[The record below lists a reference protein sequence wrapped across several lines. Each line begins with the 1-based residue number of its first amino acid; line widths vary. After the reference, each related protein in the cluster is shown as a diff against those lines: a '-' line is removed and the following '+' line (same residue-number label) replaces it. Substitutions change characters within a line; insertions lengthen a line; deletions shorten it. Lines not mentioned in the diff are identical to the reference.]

1 MKIRRFFAK
10 DMRSGLADVS
20 KEMGPEAAI
29 LSTNSVNGG
38 IEIVAATDYEQSLL
52 DPRHRNRGEAKNKHK
67 EQSPQNTTA
76 VSRPHYSDT
85 VDVLHAVSSK
95 QKLNTETAFSTPVKT
110 FKDTLQRQ
118 QLSSAME
125 VSEKS
130 ATKNHKLPLPSGA
143 ALEKVAQQKN
153 IKPKR
158 ELENEAMVQNSRDY
172 APVERKN
179 EQLADQNNAR
189 QDFKWGVDPVISGVK
204 DELELIRGL
213 LQSQLAELSW
223 THKLGADPVSAE
235 LLKRLVALG
244 LPVSLAEV
252 YTNRKQSAEL
262 KDAWYQVAAAM
273 AHDIKIL
280 KFDPVQQGGCYA
292 LVGPTGVGKTTTIA
306 KLAAMA
312 AIKYGVDSVAM
323 ISTDSY
329 RIAAHEQLTVYGQI
343 MGVQVVS
350 VTDAAS
356 LNRTLQRLAEKRLI
370 LIDTAGIG
378 QRDKRLAEQVACL
391 TRSGENIRNLLVLSA
406 TAQLAAT
413 NESVQ
418 RFGELQL
425 DGAILTKLD
434 EATSLGPALT
444 TLIRTG
450 LAVSFITN
458 GQNVPDDI
466 HPARAHDLV
475 TEAINLA
482 NSYPAETQ
490 DDWRIAQELK
500 IAG

>member
-10 DMRSGLADVS
+10 DMRTGLAEIS
-20 KEMGPEAAI
+20 KELGSDAAI

-52 DPRHRNRGEAKNKHK
+52 DSRHSSSGQPKATRTKNASRRNSTGSSFSDGHKTARNSHQEHPGESVISDVDFESTLNGLKKQQTHK
-67 EQSPQNTTA
+67 KPDEIKRTSSNTA
-76 VSRPHYSDT
+76 
-85 VDVLHAVSSK
+85 SSSV
-95 QKLNTETAFSTPVKT
+95 A
-110 FKDTLQRQ
+110 
-118 QLSSAME
+118 SSAQFTDNPSIQATSVNDTFAE
-125 VSEKS
+125 VVTENKEPSPSNSIYNTGSTAEK
-130 ATKNHKLPLPSGA
+130 TLNK
-143 ALEKVAQQKN
+143 
-153 IKPKR
+153 
-158 ELENEAMVQNSRDY
+158 
-172 APVERKN
+172 
-179 EQLADQNNAR
+179 
-189 QDFKWGVDPVISGVK
+189 DFSWGVDPVISGVK

-223 THKLGADPVSAE
+223 KHKIGSDPVSTE

-244 LPVSLAEV
+244 LPVSLSES
-252 YTNRKQSAEL
+252 YTLKKQSAEL
-262 KDAWYQVAAAM
+262 KQAWYQVAAAL
-273 AHDIKIL
+273 AHDINISTI
-280 KFDPVQQGGCYA
+280 DPVQQGGCYA

-306 KLAAMA
+306 KMAAMA
-312 AIKYGVDSVAM
+312 ALKYGADSVAM

-343 MGVQVVS
+343 MGVQVIS
-350 VTDAAS
+350 VADANALS
-356 LNRTLQRLAEKRLI
+356 RTLQQLSDKRLI

-391 TRSGENIRNLLVLSA
+391 TRSGENIQNLLVLSA
-406 TAQLAAT
+406 TAQLASIK
-413 NESVQ
+413 ESVQ
-418 RFGELQL
+418 RFGELKL

-450 LAVSFITN
+450 MAVSFVTN

-466 HPARAHDLV
+466 HPARAHDLI

-482 NSYPAETQ
+482 NSYPQESEDEWQ
-490 DDWRIAQELK
+490 IAQSMK
-500 IAG
+500 AVS